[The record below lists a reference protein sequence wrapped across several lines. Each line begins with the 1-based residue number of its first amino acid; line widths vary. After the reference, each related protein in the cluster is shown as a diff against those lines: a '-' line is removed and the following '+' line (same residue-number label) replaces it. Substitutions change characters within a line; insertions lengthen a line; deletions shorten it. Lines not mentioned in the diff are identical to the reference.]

1 MENITGLIVAAGKG
15 LRMQSYLPKQY
26 MLLDKEPVII
36 HAIRALSQ
44 VNFITDIIV
53 VVAEDQLDYTKA
65 LLAANMGLDKV
76 RHIVAGG
83 ANRAASVWEGLKQVK
98 TPYVAIHDGVR
109 PFVSEALILRVAEAA
124 IKNGAAIP
132 ALPITDTVKKVN
144 QELFVSHTEDRSTL
158 RVVQTP
164 QIFLCENLIKCF
176 VEALV
181 EDSFDFTDEAGLLE
195 YYGYTIAL
203 VLGEKTNLKITE
215 PEDMQLAE
223 YLLERK
229 QMTMRV
235 GIGYDVHCLVENRK
249 LIIGGVEIPYKKG
262 LFGHSDA
269 DVLLHAIM
277 DALFGAAGLG
287 DIGKHFPDTENAF
300 AGISSLI
307 LLEKTKKLLDKSN
320 LKVNNID
327 ATIIAEAP
335 KMANYLQEMCL
346 NIATYLALSVEQVNV
361 KATTTEKLGFVG
373 RGDGI
378 AAEAICSLV
387 TK

>member
-335 KMANYLQEMCL
+335 KLANYLQEMCL

>member
-26 MLLDKEPVII
+26 MLLDNEPVII

-124 IKNGAAIP
+124 IKNGTAIP

-203 VLGEKTNLKITE
+203 VLGEKTNLKITD
-215 PEDMQLAE
+215 PEDMKLAE

>member
-83 ANRAASVWEGLKQVK
+83 ANRATSVWEGLKLVK

-287 DIGKHFPDTENAF
+287 DIGKHFPDTESAF

-335 KMANYLQEMCL
+335 KLANYLQEMCL